1 LTYTGG
7 MPERRARS
15 AVATRAAILD
25 AARAR
30 FGTDGYERTTMR
42 AVASDVG
49 VDPALVV
56 RYFSTKESLF
66 AEAAEFDLHLPDL
79 HDVPV
84 EDLASVL
91 MPRFFAVWENDGA
104 FLPLL
109 RAAATSPRAAEA
121 MLQVFDRQVAPALA
135 VVAADR
141 ADERAA
147 LVGSQVLGLAFSRYI
162 LRVPPVA
169 DMTHEQLMRWV
180 GPVLEYYLTTE
191 PR

>member
-1 LTYTGG
+1 

-30 FGTDGYERTTMR
+30 FGTNGYERTTMR

-56 RYFSTKESLF
+56 RYFTNKESLF
-66 AEAAEFDLHLPDL
+66 AEAAEFELHLPDL
-79 HDVPV
+79 RDVPV
-84 EDLASVL
+84 RDFATVL

-109 RAAATSPRAAEA
+109 RAAASSPRAAEA
-121 MLQVFDRQVAPALA
+121 MLQVFARQVAPALA
-135 VVAADR
+135 AVAADH

-147 LVGSQVLGLAFSRYI
+147 LVGSQVLGLAFSRYV
-162 LRVPPVA
+162 LRVPPLA